1 MNLKKY
7 TQMKDKHQNIQTM
20 ITERISMEKEE
31 LREDGFDNPQED
43 EIAVEEENQ
52 DTEFVELEKEAVKAV
67 DKEEVKPEMTGTAA
81 QLEKGNPAEDMRFWG
96 RWLEKSKKGGFRKK
110 NSEYFDQVQEAVRN
124 AASVMDTEFDQDQ
137 NKNLEKLYHAT
148 KAFKSLKLA
157 CERYTARN
165 PHTPAG
171 KVRRNI
177 VLQIQG
183 FAAKDAL
190 GCEQAISDFIVMS
203 PQDQAKE
210 TWVSVIRKARS
221 VQMQVDDYS
230 QLGHA
235 SGGQASEVVIID
247 SNEGKVKQYFKK
259 EDSLEVT
266 AGMGKKGL
274 GVRKKVYSAIAAQE
288 VMKELPDM
296 SKEDRKELSAWAS
309 NYKYSTKLS
318 SKVAEKLMDF
328 DNKKSTTIEELMIPL
343 GIIDEGGY
351 ANMTRRNVA
360 TSRMADLIGLGDLVA
375 RSQTVDILDK
385 KTGKTIHGNLMDE
398 AKGVAYEEVQEA
410 FENKKVTSS
419 FMRDLTNLQVL
430 DMLCGQVDRHVH
442 NMLYQRDELGNVTG
456 IQGIDNDAA
465 FGTNTEAVSAVYGYN
480 NRSDGNVFDAET
492 YEMIIPFMDKNLA
505 DRIEAVDPQV
515 VRYILSDLLKEKEV
529 DAAVRRLEIMQK
541 GIKKA
546 KAETPERFLEKKED
560 WDMENVGQA
569 FFEKDKIIKDD
580 LKFFRTTSPKVM
592 KKAAEECYENEPDK
606 IKLIEEYEDSPR
618 QFENKHSKEDVEKVM
633 EYEEEALDFVNKK
646 YGGGN
651 RSYLGKILNG

>member
-235 SGGQASEVVIID
+235 SGGQASEVLKIK
-247 SNEGKVKQYFKK
+247 SNKDKQQVTQYFKK

-266 AGMGKKGL
+266 AGI
-274 GVRKKVYSAIAAQE
+274 GVEKSISHNAIAAQE
-288 VMKELPDM
+288 AIKAFPNLSE
-296 SKEDRKELSAWAS
+296 EDRKVLSDW
-309 NYKYSTKLS
+309 S
-318 SKVAEKLMDF
+318 SKDYGLPNVSSEVQEYIEDF
-328 DNKKSTTIEELMIPL
+328 LKKNKTTIIELMQPL
-343 GIIDEGGY
+343 GIIEEGGY

-360 TSRMADLIGLGDLVA
+360 TSRMADLVGLGHLVA

-385 KTGKTIHGNLMDE
+385 KTGQTIRGNLMDE
-398 AKGVAYEEVQEA
+398 AKGVSYDKVEDA
-410 FENKKVTSS
+410 FKKKKVTSN
-419 FMRDLTNLQVL
+419 FMRDITNLQVL
-430 DMLCGQVDRHVH
+430 DILCGQADRHNY
-442 NMLYQRDELGNVTG
+442 NMLYQMDDGGNVTG

-465 FGTNTEAVSAVYGYN
+465 FGTNTDAVSALKGYA
-480 NRSDGNVFDAET
+480 NRSDTRLFDAET
-492 YEMIIPFMDKNLA
+492 YEMMIPFMDKKLA
-505 DRIEAVDPQV
+505 DRIEAVEPQM
-515 VRYILSDLLKEKEV
+515 VRYILNDLLKQEEI
-529 DAAVRRLEIMQK
+529 DAAVKRLEIMQK
-541 GIKKA
+541 GIAKA
-546 KAETPERFLEKKED
+546 KAETPKVFLEKEED
-560 WDMENVGQA
+560 WDMNV
-569 FFEKDKIIKDD
+569 
-580 LKFFRTTSPKVM
+580 
-592 KKAAEECYENEPDK
+592 KKAFIDSYKHGIDITTANNAGDTMAVK
-606 IKLIEEYEDSPR
+606 EYFKNDPVWA
-618 QFENKHSKEDVEKVM
+618 QAMDDYINKPVEFNKNHSKEEIAKARMDLKKAQDYV
-633 EYEEEALDFVNKK
+633 YKK
-646 YGGGN
+646 YMGN
-651 RSYLGKILNG
+651 RHYLGRALTT